1 MDNQTTG
8 SADASANSGQPDYQ
22 SKYNGLM
29 SAFGKRQNEWQQRE
43 AELSGQ
49 IEELTAKSAKLA
61 EYEAREAA
69 EAEER
74 EAQAQYEQLRER
86 FEAEP
91 PAPQNPN
98 ASSYTGRQNDA
109 VWQDRYGERKQPER
123 ESKQSGWPTD

>member
-1 MDNQTTG
+1 MDDTTGTG

-43 AELSGQ
+43 AELSGR
-49 IEELTAKSAKLA
+49 IEELTAKAAKLA

-74 EAQAQYEQLRER
+74 EAQAQYEALRER
-86 FEAEP
+86 FEQEP

-98 ASSYTGRQNDA
+98 ASNYGDGARAWDDA
-109 VWQDRYGERKQPER
+109 RHARKEQPER
-123 ESKQSGWPTD
+123 SDEYRAW